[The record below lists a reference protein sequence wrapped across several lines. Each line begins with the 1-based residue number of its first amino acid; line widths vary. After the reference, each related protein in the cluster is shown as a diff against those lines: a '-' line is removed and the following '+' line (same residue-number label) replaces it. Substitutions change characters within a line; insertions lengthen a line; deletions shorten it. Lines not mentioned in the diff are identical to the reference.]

1 MAVNDTEGSSTGAPT
16 IGAMGASAAPLPL
29 FYKNPQPVNSG
40 RHARAG
46 VQATQNFSFSRDTNS
61 VPLGADE
68 LFVAVAYY
76 PIVFAGKRPT
86 PVAILGMG
94 GHQNI
99 FIDDAGQWRANTYI
113 PAYIR
118 RYPFILATGLS
129 NQVYLAI
136 DEAAESYSP
145 DNGQPLFTGDQ
156 PSTVTR
162 DAFEFCRAFQGQ
174 IELAQALGEALQH
187 AGLLMPKRVDLR
199 RADGSLLALE
209 GFQVVDEPRFNALP
223 DGIFLNWR
231 RRGWLGLVF
240 AHLMSMRRW
249 QTFAMLPPEV

>member
-1 MAVNDTEGSSTGAPT
+1 MNDRMGSSAGTPTTGASG
-16 IGAMGASAAPLPL
+16 ISAAPLPL
-29 FYKNPQPVNSG
+29 FYKDPQPVNSG

-46 VQATQNFSFSRDTNS
+46 MRATQNFSFSRDTNS

-76 PIVFAGKRPT
+76 PIVFAGTRPT
-86 PVAILGMG
+86 PVAILGVG
-94 GHQNI
+94 GHKNA
-99 FIDDAGQWRANTYI
+99 FVDDAGAWHANTYI

-118 RYPFILATGLS
+118 RYPFILATGS
-129 NQVYLAI
+129 QNQIYLAI
-136 DEAAESYSP
+136 DEAADSYSP
-145 DNGQPLFTGDQ
+145 DNGQPLFNGDQ

-187 AGLLMPKRVDLR
+187 AGVLVPKRVDLR

-223 DGIFLNWR
+223 DGMFLDWR

-249 QTFAMLPPEV
+249 QTFAVLPPAV